1 MEHYIPTDTRKAA
14 IRAFIRTSAQAL
26 ATAIPTGAIV
36 IQLDLE
42 WWAQLMLGAL
52 GVAAGSI
59 LAGTAAFLMV
69 VVNGLPEEYAS

>member
-1 MEHYIPTDTRKAA
+1 MEHYIPTDTRQAA

-42 WWAQLMLGAL
+42 WWTQLMLGAR